1 MKRLSIKDARNLR
14 RRNRSK
20 RNNLLH
26 PERPRLVV
34 YRSNKHIT
42 AQIIDD
48 HKGETLVSASSY
60 DKLIKKEVSKAKSKI
75 DISSKVGTVI
85 AKKAIENKIKK
96 VVFDRN
102 GYPYHGRI
110 KAVADAA
117 REAGADHV
125 GNDDIIEEI
134 E

>member
-102 GYPYHGRI
+102 GYPYHLSLI
-110 KAVADAA
+110 
-117 REAGADHV
+117 H
-125 GNDDIIEEI
+125 I
-134 E
+134 

>member
-60 DKLIKKEVSKAKSKI
+60 DKLLNKEVSKAKSKI

-102 GYPYHGRI
+102 GYPYHGRV
-110 KAVADAA
+110 KAIAEAA
-117 REAGADHV
+117 REG
-125 GNDDIIEEI
+125 GLKF
-134 E
+134 

>member
-34 YRSNKHIT
+34 YRSNKLIT

-85 AKKAIENKIKK
+85 EKKAIENKIKK

-117 REAGADHV
+117 REAGLKF
-125 GNDDIIEEI
+125 
-134 E
+134 

>member
-48 HKGETLVSASSY
+48 HKGETLVSASSH
-60 DKLIKKEVSKAKSKI
+60 DKLLNKEVSKAKSKI

-102 GYPYHGRI
+102 GYRFHGRV
-110 KAVADAA
+110 KALVDSVK
-117 REAGADHV
+117 EKG
-125 GNDDIIEEI
+125 IEI
-134 E
+134 

>member
-1 MKRLSIKDARNLR
+1 MEKLSIKETRNLR

-20 RNNLLH
+20 RNNLYH
-26 PERPRLVV
+26 QERPRLVV
-34 YRSNKHIT
+34 NRSNKHIR

-48 HKGETLVSASSY
+48 HRGQTLVSASSN
-60 DKLIKKEVSKAKSKI
+60 DKSMIKEISKAKNKTEISAKI
-75 DISSKVGTVI
+75 GTVV
-85 AKKAIENKIKK
+85 AEKAIKNKIKK

-117 REAGADHV
+117 REAGL
-125 GNDDIIEEI
+125 EF
-134 E
+134 

>member
-34 YRSNKHIT
+34 YRSNKHIR

-60 DKLIKKEVSKAKSKI
+60 DKLINKEVSKAKSKI

-96 VVFDRN
+96 DVFDRN
-102 GYPYHGRI
+102 SYPYHGRI

-117 REAGADHV
+117 REAGLKF
-125 GNDDIIEEI
+125 
-134 E
+134 

>member
-117 REAGADHV
+117 REACLKF
-125 GNDDIIEEI
+125 
-134 E
+134 

>member
-1 MKRLSIKDARNLR
+1 MKKLSIKDVRNLR

-117 REAGADHV
+117 REAGLKF
-125 GNDDIIEEI
+125 
-134 E
+134 

>member
-1 MKRLSIKDARNLR
+1 MKRLSVKEARNLR

-20 RNNLLH
+20 RKNLSH
-26 PERPRLVV
+26 SDRPRLVV

-42 AQIIDD
+42 AKIIDD
-48 HKGETLVSASSY
+48 YKGSTLVSASSN
-60 DKLIKKEVSKAKSKI
+60 DKLIIKDILTAKSKI
-75 DISSKVGTVI
+75 EVSTKIGTII
-85 AKKAIENKIKK
+85 AEKALKNKINK

-117 REAGADHV
+117 REAGLKF
-125 GNDDIIEEI
+125 
-134 E
+134 

>member
-1 MKRLSIKDARNLR
+1 MKKLSIKDARNLR

-117 REAGADHV
+117 REAGLKF
-125 GNDDIIEEI
+125 
-134 E
+134 

>member
-60 DKLIKKEVSKAKSKI
+60 DKLINKEVSKAKSKI

-85 AKKAIENKIKK
+85 AKKAIEKGLKRK
-96 VVFDRN
+96 PWVKTSLGPGSRVVSD
-102 GYPYHGRI
+102 YL
-110 KAVADAA
+110 KASLLDEFLGS
-117 REAGADHV
+117 RLPDS
-125 GNDDIIEEI
+125 
-134 E
+134 

>member
-1 MKRLSIKDARNLR
+1 MKRLSVKEARNLR

-20 RNNLLH
+20 RNNLSH
-26 PERPRLVV
+26 SDRPRLVV

-48 HKGETLVSASSY
+48 YKGSTLVSASSN
-60 DKLIKKEVSKAKSKI
+60 DKLIIKDISTAKSKI
-75 DISSKVGTVI
+75 EVSTKIGTII
-85 AKKAIENKIKK
+85 AEKALKNKINK

-117 REAGADHV
+117 REAGLKF
-125 GNDDIIEEI
+125 
-134 E
+134 

>member
-1 MKRLSIKDARNLR
+1 MEKLSIKETRNLR

-20 RNNLLH
+20 RNNLYH
-26 PERPRLVV
+26 QERPRLVV
-34 YRSNKHIT
+34 NRSNKHIR

-48 HKGETLVSASSY
+48 HRGQTLVSASSY
-60 DKLIKKEVSKAKSKI
+60 DKSMIN
-75 DISSKVGTVI
+75 DISKPKNKHEISAKIGTVI
-85 AKKAIENKIKK
+85 AEKAIKNKIKK

-117 REAGADHV
+117 REAGL
-125 GNDDIIEEI
+125 EF
-134 E
+134 

>member
-117 REAGADHV
+117 REAGLKF
-125 GNDDIIEEI
+125 
-134 E
+134 

>member
-1 MKRLSIKDARNLR
+1 MEKLSIKETRNLR

-20 RNNLLH
+20 RNNLYH
-26 PERPRLVV
+26 QERPRLVV
-34 YRSNKHIT
+34 NRSNKHIR

-48 HKGETLVSASSY
+48 HRGQTLVSASSN
-60 DKLIKKEVSKAKSKI
+60 DNSMIK
-75 DISSKVGTVI
+75 DISNAKNKTEISAKIGTVI
-85 AKKAIENKIKK
+85 AEKAIKNKIKK

-117 REAGADHV
+117 REAGL
-125 GNDDIIEEI
+125 EF
-134 E
+134 

>member
-48 HKGETLVSASSY
+48 HKGETLVSASSS
-60 DKLIKKEVSKAKSKI
+60 DKLINKEVSKAKSKI
-75 DISSKVGTVI
+75 DISSIVGTVI
-85 AKKAIENKIKK
+85 A
-96 VVFDRN
+96 
-102 GYPYHGRI
+102 
-110 KAVADAA
+110 
-117 REAGADHV
+117 
-125 GNDDIIEEI
+125 
-134 E
+134 

>member
-60 DKLIKKEVSKAKSKI
+60 DKLINKEVPKAKSKI

-117 REAGADHV
+117 REAGLKF
-125 GNDDIIEEI
+125 
-134 E
+134 

>member
-60 DKLIKKEVSKAKSKI
+60 DKLKKKEVSKAKSKI
-75 DISSKVGTVI
+75 DICSKVGTVI
-85 AKKAIENKIKK
+85 SKKAIENKIKK

-117 REAGADHV
+117 REAGLKF
-125 GNDDIIEEI
+125 
-134 E
+134 

>member
-1 MKRLSIKDARNLR
+1 MEKLSIKETRNLR

-20 RNNLLH
+20 RNNLYH
-26 PERPRLVV
+26 QERPRLVV
-34 YRSNKHIT
+34 NRSNKHIR

-48 HKGETLVSASSY
+48 HRGQTLVSASSN
-60 DKLIKKEVSKAKSKI
+60 DKSMIKDISKARNKTEISAKI
-75 DISSKVGTVI
+75 GTVI
-85 AKKAIENKIKK
+85 AEKAIKNKIKK

-117 REAGADHV
+117 REAGL
-125 GNDDIIEEI
+125 EF
-134 E
+134 

>member
-60 DKLIKKEVSKAKSKI
+60 DKLINKEVSKAKSKI
-75 DISSKVGTVI
+75 DSSTRSSSVSSCSATE
-85 AKKAIENKIKK
+85 KKS
-96 VVFDRN
+96 D
-102 GYPYHGRI
+102 
-110 KAVADAA
+110 
-117 REAGADHV
+117 GA
-125 GNDDIIEEI
+125 NC
-134 E
+134 